1 MLILIAES
9 KTMTPCDTPVDR
21 ERYAAHTPVFIDRA
35 AGIMGALT
43 RMPADELAA
52 RTRLSAAM
60 VSRLMLMARGFP
72 DTGTGAR
79 AAEAF
84 TGVVFKAFGYDTLDA
99 EARART
105 QEHLAIVS
113 SLYGWL
119 RPADIVKPYRLDYT
133 TPAAPD
139 GTALAAWWRRAVTA
153 RLLDTIAAGAHETV
167 IDMLPADAARCID
180 WKAVKEHARVFKVDF
195 REMGPGGATRT
206 PHAGRL
212 KTLRGLMLRHVMTN
226 AIDTPEELAAA
237 ETDECLPTPQGAPG
251 NITFLT
257 AAPEK

>member
-1 MLILIAES
+1 MLVLIAES
-9 KTMTPCDTPVDR
+9 KTMTPCETPVDR

-35 AGIMGALT
+35 AGIMGALA
-43 RMPADELAA
+43 RMQPEELAA

-60 VSRLMLMARGFP
+60 VSRLMLMARDFP
-72 DTGTGAR
+72 STGTGAP

-84 TGVVFKAFGYDTLDA
+84 TGVVFKAFGYGTLDA
-99 EARART
+99 AARART

-139 GTALAAWWRRAVTA
+139 GSALAAWWRRAVTA

-212 KTLRGLMLRHVMTN
+212 KTLRGLMLRHVMVN

-251 NITFLT
+251 TITFLT

>member
-9 KTMTPCDTPVDR
+9 KTMIPCDTPVDR
-21 ERYAAHTPVFIDRA
+21 NIFTAHTPVFIDRA
-35 AGIMGALT
+35 AEIMGALT

-60 VSRLMLMARGFP
+60 VSRLMLMARDFP
-72 DTGTGAR
+72 DTGTGAP
-79 AAEAF
+79 AGEAF
-84 TGVVFKAFGYDTLDA
+84 TGVVFKAFGYGTLDA
-99 EARART
+99 AARART

-139 GTALAAWWRRAVTA
+139 GTALAAWWRGAVTA
-153 RLLDTIAAGAHETV
+153 RLLDTIAAGGHNAV
-167 IDMLPADAARCID
+167 IDMLPGDAARCID
-180 WKAVKEHARVFKVDF
+180 WKAVKGHARVFKVDF

-212 KTLRGLMLRHVMTN
+212 KTLRGLMLRHVMVN
-226 AIDTPEELAAA
+226 AIDTPEALAAA
-237 ETDECLPTPQGAPG
+237 ETDECLPTPHGAPG
-251 NITFLT
+251 TITFLT